1 MAARK
6 PNSRKP
12 YTTTEA
18 LQILRERGLKDINLR
33 TIQTLCEEGKLR
45 CVPPPEVLQRV
56 REERGAIGYK
66 HRRIPVSALEEF
78 WARSRSRVSSPNEQT
93 LRTAEAAAYLTERG
107 YEVSPMTVRRWC
119 DDGTLRCLRNATGKQ
134 RLILQSV
141 LDDYL
146 KSVL

>member
-18 LQILRERGLKDINLR
+18 LQILQGRGLKDINLR

-56 REERGAIGYK
+56 REEHGAIGYR

-78 WARSRSRVSSPNEQT
+78 WATVQKSGLVTKEQV
-93 LRTAEAAAYLTERG
+93 LKTAEAAAYLTERG

>member
-12 YTTTEA
+12 YTTNEA
-18 LQILRERGLKDINLR
+18 LKILRERGLKDINLR

-45 CVPPPEVLQRV
+45 CVPSPDVLQRV
-56 REERGAIGYK
+56 REERGAIKYK
-66 HRRIPVSALEEF
+66 HRRIPASALEEF
-78 WARSRSRVSSPNEQT
+78 WARVKKSGLVTDEQT
-93 LRTAEAAAYLTERG
+93 LRTAEAAAYLSERG

-119 DDGTLRCLRNATGKQ
+119 DDGTLGCLRNATGKQ
-134 RLILQSV
+134 RLILKSV

-146 KSVL
+146 ERVL